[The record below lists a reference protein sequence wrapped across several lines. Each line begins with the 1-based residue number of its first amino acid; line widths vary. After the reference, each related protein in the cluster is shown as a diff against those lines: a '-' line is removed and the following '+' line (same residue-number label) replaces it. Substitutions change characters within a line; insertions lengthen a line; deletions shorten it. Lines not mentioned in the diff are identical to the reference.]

1 MSTATLTHSNF
12 ENNSVATTAFTG
24 ATSVANT
31 NTSSSLFVPQI
42 KFKNGECMGV
52 LEWKL
57 EDQEKII
64 SRLIYDLKPR
74 LAVTFLPG
82 TPSYILFMC
91 IRYADILNDD
101 ERVRSLLDTT
111 VTAIKK
117 LIKKRQEDLEYV
129 ILWLA
134 NLCRLLHNLKQYSG
148 ESAFQT
154 HNTPKQNDHCLKNFD
169 LTEYRGILSDIA
181 IWLFQGIIKDFEK
194 KLLPLIGK
202 LEC

>member
-1 MSTATLTHSNF
+1 MRERCEELCEEAKKYKKVLKVYIKKSKQQGNQSSNFNSSFFEIPSSERTALSSMSAATLTNSNF
-12 ENNSVATTAFTG
+12 EATTT
-24 ATSVANT
+24 TIT
-31 NTSSSLFVPQI
+31 NTIPQI

-111 VTAIKK
+111 VTSIKK
-117 LIKKRQEDLEYV
+117 LIKVTFNIFL
-129 ILWLA
+129 
-134 NLCRLLHNLKQYSG
+134 
-148 ESAFQT
+148 F
-154 HNTPKQNDHCLKNFD
+154 NT
-169 LTEYRGILSDIA
+169 LTEL
-181 IWLFQGIIKDFEK
+181 LF
-194 KLLPLIGK
+194 LLV
-202 LEC
+202 